1 MALVKSLE
9 NQKYITEVQT
19 EPITV
24 QFSFDNDV
32 VYVIGG
38 RYEKDRN
45 YNNRSSITVTGL
57 H

>member
-45 YNNRSSITVTGL
+45 YNNRSSITVNGL